1 MTRVGRQS
9 RLGQESRVQPAG
21 TIRALAFV
29 AVLAALPFV
38 IGLHWQ
44 VNLLVFT
51 VMYAGLASAWN
62 LLGGYAGYPALGHGA
77 FFGVGAYAMAIA
89 TSHLGVGSGYRPFL
103 LVLPIAVGTA
113 VVALPIARVLLR
125 TRALVFAVL
134 TITVLFMVQTL
145 AYNLRSLTNG
155 SEGLVV
161 PSAPFDAATF
171 ERPFYY
177 AMAVLLALTVAV
189 CWVVR
194 TSKLGLAL
202 NAVRD
207 DEDRARGLG
216 VQSELVKLV
225 AFALSAGLTAAFGA
239 VWAYYIGYINPGFA
253 IDPILSLGAIL
264 MAFLGGR
271 RTLWGPV
278 VGAALVVP
286 AQQYF
291 AFRYGA
297 SHLYLIAYA
306 ALFLVVIY
314 LLPDGI
320 IPSSARQLNRLR
332 PASRPRPTSPTSG
345 QVATDSIL
353 GEWG

>member
-1 MTRVGRQS
+1 MTR
-9 RLGQESRVQPAG
+9 LGAESRTRPAG
-21 TIRALAFV
+21 TIQAVAFV
-29 AVLAALPFV
+29 AVLGALPLV
-38 IGLHWQ
+38 LGRHWQ

-51 VMYAGLASAWN
+51 VMYAGLACAWN

-77 FFGVGAYAMAIA
+77 FFGVGAYAMAIG
-89 TSHLGVGSGYRPFL
+89 TNHLGVGRGYRPFL
-103 LVLPIAVGTA
+103 LILPIAVLTALA
-113 VVALPIARVLLR
+113 VVPIARLLLR
-125 TRALVFAVL
+125 TRAAAFAVL
-134 TITVLFMVQTL
+134 SITVMFMVQTL
-145 AYNLRSLTNG
+145 AYNIRSLTHG
-155 SEGLVV
+155 SKGMAV
-161 PSAPFDAATF
+161 PSPPFAVATF

-177 AMAVLLALTVAV
+177 AMATLLALTVAV

-194 TSKLGLAL
+194 RTKLGLAL

-216 VQSELVKLV
+216 VQTELVKLI
-225 AFALSAGLTAAFGA
+225 AFAVSAGLTAAFGA
-239 VWAYYIGYINPGFA
+239 VWAYYITYVFPGFA
-253 IDPILSLGAIL
+253 IDPLLSLGAIL

-278 VGAALVVP
+278 VGAALIVP

-291 AFRYGA
+291 AYRYGA

-306 ALFLVVIY
+306 SLFLLVIY

-320 IPSSARQLNRLR
+320 VPSSKRRLNRLR
-332 PASRPRPTSPTSG
+332 SASRSHAPRD
-345 QVATDSIL
+345 QVAMETVVPR